1 MRLKHNQRVS
11 CTTRTRWFVF
21 VYWLFVAAACSSER
35 QAEISRQRLSV
46 LPPVILWAWERP
58 ENLETI
64 DKEKV
69 GVAFLAQTLT
79 LSDEDV
85 RVEPRRQ
92 PLNVSP
98 GTKLVAVTRIEARKK
113 AGGRIALSDKQR
125 EKVVALV
132 TRTLELPGV
141 TAVQIDYDVVVS
153 EREFYRK
160 LLTDLRQKL
169 PEHVPLSIT
178 ALASFC
184 LGDRWLDGLPVDEA
198 IPMIFRMGT
207 DDREIKQHFENGGD
221 VREPLCRAS
230 YGISLDEP
238 FKMQFDSGRRIYVFN
253 DRPWNDADLR
263 AVESLKRQ

>member
-1 MRLKHNQRVS
+1 MGLKHNQRVFFV
-11 CTTRTRWFVF
+11 TGTRWFVF
-21 VYWLFVAAACSSER
+21 ICCLLAAGSCSSER
-35 QAEISRQRLSV
+35 RAEMSRNRLSV

-64 DKEKV
+64 NTEKV

-79 LSDEDV
+79 LSDDDV
-85 RVEPRRQ
+85 RIAPRRQ
-92 PLNVSP
+92 PLNVPP

-113 AGGRIALSDKQR
+113 AGGQIALSDKQR
-125 EKVVALV
+125 DKLV
-132 TRTLELPGV
+132 TLILRTLDLPGV
-141 TAVQIDYDVVVS
+141 IAIQTDYDVVVS

-178 ALASFC
+178 ALASIC

-238 FKMQFDSGRRIYVFN
+238 FKMQFDSGRRIYVFS
-253 DRPWNDADLR
+253 DRAWNDADLR
-263 AVESLKRQ
+263 AIANLNQR